1 MSIESRVEKS
11 DGYVASRES
20 FVRVHSQRRRQD
32 KLVLFED
39 RSVRLNLFVRASE
52 KFHTALASLNGVVR
66 PGVWPDDC
74 LQIGRQ
80 CGERTEVVLHRAITD
95 RTDGPR
101 GLAHLLQP
109 VGRFD

>member
-74 LQIGRQ
+74 LQN
-80 CGERTEVVLHRAITD
+80 
-95 RTDGPR
+95 GPR

-109 VGRFD
+109 VGRFDDIFHLVSKVCF